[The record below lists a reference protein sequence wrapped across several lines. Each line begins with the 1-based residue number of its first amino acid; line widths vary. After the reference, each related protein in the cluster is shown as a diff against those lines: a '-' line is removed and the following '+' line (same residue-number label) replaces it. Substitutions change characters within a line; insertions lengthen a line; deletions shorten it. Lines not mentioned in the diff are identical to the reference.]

1 MSEKDLLSKELIVSA
16 VNGDK
21 VAIEKIVEIY
31 SKYIDKLAT
40 YSIKLSDGSIKKY
53 IDEDKKQYLILE
65 LIESIRN
72 FKI

>member
-21 VAIEKIVEIY
+21 VAIEKIVKIY

-40 YSIKLSDGSIKKY
+40 YSVKLPDGSIKKY